1 MDTNHY
7 KIKLEEEKDR
17 LELELSKIAKPN
29 PENPDDWQTKPED
42 LNIMVAD
49 KNELADVFEES
60 ANREGIERE
69 LEDRLN
75 GIKAALKR
83 IDDKAYGVCEIEGCP
98 IEKKRLEAN
107 PEATTCM
114 KHAGQTEQT

>member
-1 MDTNHY
+1 MDTNYY

-17 LELELSKIAKPN
+17 LETELSKIAEPN
-29 PENPDDWQTKPED
+29 PQNPDDWQTKRED

-60 ANREGIERE
+60 ANREGVERE

-75 GIKAALKR
+75 KIKAAIKR
-83 IDDKAYGVCEIEGCP
+83 IASETYGVCEVEGCP

-107 PEATTCM
+107 PEATTCI
-114 KHAGQTEQT
+114 KHAGQNEQT

>member
-1 MDTNHY
+1 MDLNHY
-7 KIKLEEEKDR
+7 KIKLEEEKDK
-17 LELELSKIAKPN
+17 LELELSAIAKPD
-29 PENPDDWQTKPED
+29 PGNPDDWQTQPDD

-60 ANREGIERE
+60 ANKEALERE

-75 GIKAALKR
+75 RIKAALKR
-83 IDDKAYGVCEIEGCP
+83 IENKAFGVCDVEGCP
-98 IEKKRLEAN
+98 IEPKRLEAN

-114 KHAGQTEQT
+114 KHAGQTEQV